1 MGDIEM
7 KNIILLGS
15 LVLLSACSSFDV
27 PLIPFI

>member
-1 MGDIEM
+1 MGDVMM
-7 KNIILLGS
+7 KQIILLGS